1 MNRAELTAKIRHE
14 YGTVKR
20 FCVTHDI
27 NYNTW
32 NVVMQGRGKSKRIV
46 DVLIYKG
53 YIVSEKQLTMIVW

>member
-20 FCVTHDI
+20 FCFTNGI

-32 NVVMQGRGKSKRIV
+32 NVVMQGRGKSKRIT
-46 DVLIYKG
+46 DILISQG
-53 YIVSEKQLTMIVW
+53 YIVVKKH